1 MQKLKSS
8 HSLAR
13 LCHDVVSQLFLALL
27 VPHDRSG
34 AMVSGVGKVPPW
46 EAPFRCVAFLP
57 RGTWLAGLRDV
68 GMGPET
74 LLVVFSQLS
83 LTLRYNPG
91 KFPFYDPN
99 YSSFKICQKPNL
111 TALKKRKVSL
121 AHKLVVDKRCK
132 LNSASP
138 VLRECLSSGMA
149 HSTGFLCIS
158 FLGFQL
164 VFSSPP
170 ACS

>member
-1 MQKLKSS
+1 MWKLKSS
-8 HSLAR
+8 NSLAR
-13 LCHDVVSQLFLALL
+13 LCHDVLSWLFLSLL
-27 VPHDRSG
+27 GPHDHSG
-34 AMVSGVGKVPPW
+34 ARSSGAGRYPSGKPVR
-46 EAPFRCVAFLP
+46 FVAFLP
-57 RGTWLAGLRDV
+57 RGTRLKDV

-74 LLVVFSQLS
+74 LSAVFSQLC
-83 LTLRYNPG
+83 LTVRYNPG

-121 AHKLVVDKRCK
+121 AHKLVVDKWCK
-132 LNSASP
+132 LNSTSP